1 MDERPNRRRAQNE
14 ASTHDADTRRRA
26 APREVP
32 RGAAP
37 AFSVQDEIRRDRR
50 MRRAGRYRRVKR
62 RTAPLV
68 AVAVCLLLCL
78 ALLGGA
84 AALLL
89 RVETV
94 TVSGNVR
101 YTDAEITAA
110 SGVKIGDSML
120 FVSRDKLVRKIT
132 AACPHVEQLVLEK
145 DYPSALVLRITETGA
160 VYYTRVRD
168 RICTLDASL
177 RVIECTDATAGL
189 TELRLP
195 EVKSAIE
202 GSTLQFADADDDARV
217 RAALDVLGAADDVL
231 TLDCIDLGD
240 RYNILAYAA
249 GRAEILFGDAS
260 NLEIKLRIARQ
271 VFAEAIAESSS
282 GTRIDVSEPS
292 RVSVSYD
299 QVINYS
305 KE

>member
-1 MDERPNRRRAQNE
+1 MAEQPNRKTPQGKGDPR
-14 ASTHDADTRRRA
+14 DARMRSSATRKNTQQ
-26 APREVP
+26 
-32 RGAAP
+32 GDAP

-50 MRRAGRYRRVKR
+50 MRRAGQYRRAKR

-68 AVAVCLLLCL
+68 AVLSCVLLCL
-78 ALLGGA
+78 ALLGAA

-94 TVSGNVR
+94 EVNGNVR
-101 YTDAEITAA
+101 YTDSEILEA
-110 SGVKIGDSML
+110 SGIRIGDSML
-120 FVSRDKLVRKIT
+120 FISRDKLFRKI
-132 AACPHVEQLVLEK
+132 AAVCPHVEQLELEK
-145 DYPSALVLRITETGA
+145 NYPSAVTIRVTETGA
-160 VYYTRVRD
+160 VYFTQVRD

-177 RVIECTDATAGL
+177 RVIECADATDGL
-189 TELRLP
+189 IELCLP

-202 GSTLQFADADDDARV
+202 GSSLVFADAADDARV
-217 RAALDVLGAADDVL
+217 RAALDVLGEADDVL
-231 TLDCIDLGD
+231 ALDCIDLRD
-240 RYNILAYAA
+240 RYNIAAYAA
-249 GRAEILFGDAS
+249 GRAEIQFGDAAK
-260 NLEIKLRIARQ
+260 LDVKLRIARQ
-271 VFAEAIAESSS
+271 VYADALAENSS